1 MEATIYQRVK
11 LVLEDKSISVNAL
24 SKQINVAQATLNP
37 QLRGDRTLAANIVA
51 KILDVFP
58 DVSAEWLMRGVG
70 TMYSNQD
77 VQYSLSLDNIGG
89 SHCFSILSSCLFL
102 TSTHFW
108 YDVEFQKLIGS
119 LAILVDVQIDT
130 LVSVGKFL
138 ESDSDRFF
146 FDCFLPSHKPLFYNS
161 AAKISIFF
169 VTRKFWVTK

>member
-51 KILDVFP
+51 KILDAFP

-77 VQYSLSLDNIGG
+77 ADDSSYMVAEEPKHDVIHEVMPEQEYHQDDSVWKAKYEELEKRYDQLL
-89 SHCFSILSSCLFL
+89 SILGGGMR
-102 TSTHFW
+102 
-108 YDVEFQKLIGS
+108 K
-119 LAILVDVQIDT
+119 AN
-130 LVSVGKFL
+130 VG
-138 ESDSDRFF
+138 
-146 FDCFLPSHKPLFYNS
+146 
-161 AAKISIFF
+161 
-169 VTRKFWVTK
+169 